1 MSFSDSGAPSAV
13 YGKKH
18 QNHFPV
24 DAFNTGIRMSPAAK
38 SPCTSSDRRFKDPST
53 YFPGLH
59 NPARQFYG
67 AIKIQMI
74 GVGEIV
80 IVKTVQRIYQQNTL
94 FG

>member
-18 QNHFPV
+18 RNHFPV
-24 DAFNTGIRMSPAAK
+24 DAFNTGIRMSP
-38 SPCTSSDRRFKDPST
+38 DRRFKDPST

-67 AIKIQMI
+67 AVKIQMI

-80 IVKTVQRIYQQNTL
+80 IVKTVRRVYQQNTL